1 VINVPESSASIELL
15 ELQAEVGS
23 FLGYGR
29 GANFD
34 DEEWDKRSQQA
45 IDSII
50 ASGLHK
56 FYFPPV
62 LPSDTKAHEWSFL
75 KPVATLTLPVAANH
89 ILLPADFGGL
99 SGELIL
105 STPTGQ
111 REPVPVVGVGMI
123 ERQRALTDSMTGMP
137 RMAAIRPIVGTS
149 RQQGQRF
156 QLDVYPAA
164 DVEYTFEMA
173 YTLAPN
179 VLTAQHPYPYGGP
192 VHRETILESCLAVAE
207 SRQDDQASLHRGLF
221 MEQLASSVSHD
232 RKYRPQ
238 MLGYNGNRRE
248 SPRAYQYDS
257 RLVTNGGNYST

>member
-1 VINVPESSASIELL
+1 MPESTASIELL
-15 ELQAEVGS
+15 ELQAEVGAY
-23 FLGYGR
+23 LGFGR
-29 GANFD
+29 GMNYD
-34 DEEWDKRSQQA
+34 DQTWDKRQQQD
-45 IDSII
+45 IDSCI

-62 LPSDTKAHEWSFL
+62 LPGDPKAHEWSFL
-75 KPVATLTLPVAANH
+75 KPVASLTLPVGADH

-105 STPTGQ
+105 SSPAGQ
-111 REPVPVVGVGMI
+111 RAEPVPVVGVGMI
-123 ERQRALTDSMTGMP
+123 ERQRTLTDSMTGMP
-137 RMAAIRPIVGTS
+137 RMAAIRPIIGTS

-156 QLDVYPAA
+156 QLDVFPAA
-164 DVEYTFEMA
+164 DVEYMFDMA

-179 VLTAQHPYPYGGP
+179 TLTAQHPYPLGGP

-207 SRQDDQASLHRGLF
+207 HRKDDTAAVHRALF

-257 RLVTNGGNYST
+257 RLVTNDGNYST